1 MTLHQSNRPPT
12 RPLFAIPV
20 AAFLALFGQFYS
32 SAEAAGDAQK
42 QKTQTTKS
50 NVTSP
55 KETLKKK
62 TGTRTKAPKST
73 AKPELTMDGF
83 LDRLMIAESGGN
95 NQARNSLSTAT
106 GPFQFI
112 KSTFLSVMQRHF
124 PKRVEKL
131 GPSQILALRTNRAV
145 SREAAKAYTR
155 DNATYLTAAGHKPT
169 FPHLRLAFLLGAGGA
184 IRILDAKLAT
194 PLVSLLGR
202 GVIRANPWMARH
214 TAQSLIARAA
224 REVSLHPTS
233 LAGAKPFRDPVTGK
247 LVMPGRR
254 ISRGLRIRVRCNLAR
269 PSCKRWL
276 SLKRRSLARKLARK
290 NKKRVART
298 SKR

>member
-1 MTLHQSNRPPT
+1 MSPVWLYSGCSIPRQQPLVT
-12 RPLFAIPV
+12 R
-20 AAFLALFGQFYS
+20 
-32 SAEAAGDAQK
+32 
-42 QKTQTTKS
+42 KS
-50 NVTSP
+50 KKLKRRSQTSP
-55 KETLKKK
+55 TK
-62 TGTRTKAPKST
+62 TSKSEV
-73 AKPELTMDGF
+73 KRELTMDGF
-83 LDRLMIAESGGN
+83 LDRLMIAESGGK

-112 KSTFLSVMQRHF
+112 KSTFMSVMQRHF
-124 PKRVEKL
+124 PERVAKL
-131 GPSQILALRTNRAV
+131 SQTQILALRTDRSVA
-145 SREAAKAYTR
+145 RDAAKAYTR
-155 DNATYLTAAGHKPT
+155 DNATYLTAAGHQPT

-184 IRILDAKLAT
+184 IRIMDAKPST

-202 GVIRANPWMARH
+202 RVIRANPWMARH
-214 TAQSLIARAA
+214 TAQSLIARSA

-254 ISRGLRIRVRCNLAR
+254 ISSAPKIRVRCNLAR

-276 SLKRRSLARKLARK
+276 SLKRRSIAGKLARK
-290 NKKRVART
+290 AKKHVART